1 MPQTLANITI
11 VVRDYDEAIAFFTD
25 ALGFRLVEDTAMS
38 GGKRWVVV
46 APAGG
51 GTGLL
56 LARAATP
63 EQEAAIGNQTGGRV
77 AFFLHTDD
85 FARDYDRMRARG
97 VTFVEQPRHQVY
109 GTVVVFQDLYGNK
122 WDLVQPRSRAAGWD
136 TQFKAMAEAGDDSLL
151 DADALSA
158 TDWDETEWQW

>member
-1 MPQTLANITI
+1 MSTANIALLTI

-25 ALGFRLVEDTAMS
+25 ALGFRLVEDTAMG

-46 APAGG
+46 APPNG

-56 LARAATP
+56 LARAATT
-63 EQEAAIGNQTGGRV
+63 EQDSAIGNQTGGRV

-97 VTFVEQPRHQVY
+97 VTFVEQPRYEIY

-122 WDLVQPRSRAAGWD
+122 WDLVQPRSGP
-136 TQFKAMAEAGDDSLL
+136 TG
-151 DADALSA
+151 
-158 TDWDETEWQW
+158 TDEM